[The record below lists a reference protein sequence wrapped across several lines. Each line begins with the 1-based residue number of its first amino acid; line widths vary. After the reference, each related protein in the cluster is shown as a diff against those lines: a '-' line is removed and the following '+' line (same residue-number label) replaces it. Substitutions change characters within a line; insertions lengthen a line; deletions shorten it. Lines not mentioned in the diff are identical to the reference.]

1 MQLYTSKLNILNK
14 NLFYHRYHFQA
25 IFHARDIYNKYVCNF
40 LEKKLCFLFDLSI
53 DSIYIYMMLLENG
66 HELILSFKKIP
77 DIYVPVNA

>member
-40 LEKKLCFLFDLSI
+40 LEKFLCFLFDLSI
-53 DSIYIYMMLLENG
+53 DSIYIYNMLLENG
-66 HELILSFKKIP
+66 QLILSFKKIP

>member
-53 DSIYIYMMLLENG
+53 DSIYIYIIMLLENG
-66 HELILSFKKIP
+66 QLILSFKKIP

>member
-14 NLFYHRYHFQA
+14 NLFYHRYNFQA

-53 DSIYIYMMLLENG
+53 DSIYIMLLENG
-66 HELILSFKKIP
+66 QLILSFKKIP